1 MTDLVHSRLR
11 VADPE
16 IAFIEGTVVHGHLP
30 GRTEV
35 QVTKS
40 YAHLENWSLEVAIK
54 MIPVSSGAVSP
65 GIVSWT
71 CEPVLALGLRF
82 DSHSRRSFCCNLLY
96 IFSDGS

>member
-16 IAFIEGTVVHGHLP
+16 IAFIEGTVVHGHSP

-40 YAHLENWSLEVAIK
+40 FAHYLENLSLEVAIK
-54 MIPVSSGAVSP
+54 MIPVSSGAVS
-65 GIVSWT
+65 
-71 CEPVLALGLRF
+71 
-82 DSHSRRSFCCNLLY
+82 
-96 IFSDGS
+96 